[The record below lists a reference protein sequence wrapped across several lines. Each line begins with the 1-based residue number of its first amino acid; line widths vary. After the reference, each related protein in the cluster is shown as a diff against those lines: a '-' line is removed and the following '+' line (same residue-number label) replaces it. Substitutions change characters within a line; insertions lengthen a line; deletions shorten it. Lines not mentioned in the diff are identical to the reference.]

1 MPPKKGGGKKKGKK
15 DKVDKDKL
23 TQVDRTFYEL
33 TITDLNN
40 KLSRLRSHLAKTDE
54 INEDLT
60 EKLRH
65 LNEDRTDVT
74 AHLDRTLVE
83 KVETIHELDERLTE
97 LSKVRDSETLSFT
110 EKIKEWETKYKS
122 MHEQLT
128 SEIKLLNGKLNSLEE
143 FRVQRDTLLAKFD
156 EQEQA
161 LKEHQ
166 RMHKEAMYEME
177 NKAMIEKDAL
187 KKEVQN
193 KLLQLSE
200 DFTRSSE
207 IRNAGYTRRL
217 IRENIA
223 LTKEIGNL
231 IKAQLKMME
240 EHSEMKAK
248 TKSIVEEFKANEEM
262 KRHLILTCQNKIE
275 IIEQLTSSYEKLKIK
290 FINLQKYR
298 QLYETS
304 VKRDICD
311 RFTYN
316 DLSNKLRILK
326 QRVDTLKNEKVKLIG
341 MHQQHEVLII
351 NLREIIKTIRH
362 TVQVAIDEQQP
373 IEGVSRKNLLCELL
387 AILASYSETP
397 EGVKSVETM
406 SSEIST
412 YRPGKMGFLQRSAS
426 SLVDIFKRE
435 ARKIASAERISPEFK
450 QKKLDGKILPKA
462 RSVEGDILVD
472 VEYGSTYYMSSSA
485 DELGIPDEEEKVE
498 DDEGADYGSSST
510 GESNISTHHSQ
521 HSHLSIDR
529 KLTKDLSTKS
539 SELIDEASAVSEEA
553 PEEEVEDDEESEGE
567 DEDEDSINLFY

>member
-1 MPPKKGGGKKKGKK
+1 MPPKKGKNKKGKK
-15 DKVDKDKL
+15 DKVEKDKL

-40 KLSRLRSHLAKTDE
+40 KLSRLRTHLAKTDE

-60 EKLRH
+60 EKLRQ

-97 LSKVRDSETLSFT
+97 LSKVRDSENLAFT

-143 FRVQRDTLLAKFD
+143 FRVQRDLLLAKFD
-156 EQEQA
+156 EQEQD

-166 RMHKEAMYEME
+166 RMHKEAVYGME
-177 NKAMIEKDAL
+177 QKAIIEKDAL
-187 KKEVQN
+187 KKEVEH

-217 IRENIA
+217 IRENIS
-223 LTKEIGNL
+223 LTKEIDSL
-231 IKAQLKMME
+231 ITSQLRMMQ
-240 EHSEMKAK
+240 EHNEAKAK
-248 TKSIVEEFKANEEM
+248 TKRLDEEFKANEEM
-262 KRHLILTCQNKIE
+262 KQRLILTCQNKIE
-275 IIEQLTSSYEKLKIK
+275 IIEKLTTSYENLKVK
-290 FINLQKYR
+290 YINLQKYR
-298 QLYETS
+298 KLYETS

-316 DLSNKLRILK
+316 DLANKLRILK

-341 MHQQHEVLII
+341 MHQQHENEII
-351 NLREIIKTIRH
+351 NLREIIKSIRN
-362 TVQVAIDEQQP
+362 TVQVAIDEKQP
-373 IEGVSRKNLLCELL
+373 VEGISRKNLLCELL
-387 AILASYSETP
+387 AILASYSEAP
-397 EGVKSVETM
+397 VDVRSVATM

-426 SLVDIFKRE
+426 NLLDIFKRE

-450 QKKLDGKILPKA
+450 QKQLDGKILPRA
-462 RSVEGDILVD
+462 RSVDGDTLLD
-472 VEYGSTYYMSSSA
+472 VEYGSTYYMSSTA
-485 DELGIPDEEEKVE
+485 DELGIPVEEEKAE

-510 GESNISTHHSQ
+510 GETTSSVQQRSQ
-521 HSHLSIDR
+521 LSIDGSV
-529 KLTKDLSTKS
+529 KDPSLKS
-539 SELIDEASAVSEEA
+539 SEYIDGASLSAEAIA
-553 PEEEVEDDEESEGE
+553 EEEDFEG
-567 DEDEDSINLFY
+567 EDEDSINLFY